1 MPDPKPP
8 KITRRDIDCWLC
20 KLERDI
26 LSAMNGP
33 PGELKARLAL
43 TLNRVQG
50 WREKLGVKGKA

>member
-1 MPDPKPP
+1 MTH

-26 LSAMNGP
+26 LSCMNGP

-43 TLNRVQG
+43 VIRRVQS
-50 WREKLGVKGKA
+50 WREKLGVKR